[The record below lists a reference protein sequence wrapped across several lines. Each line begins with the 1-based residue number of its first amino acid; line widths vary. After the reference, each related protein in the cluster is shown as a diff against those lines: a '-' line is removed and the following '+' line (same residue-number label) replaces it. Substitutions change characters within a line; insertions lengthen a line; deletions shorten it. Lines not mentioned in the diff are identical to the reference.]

1 MLAVHL
7 VTVLLLAAAWTA
19 PEVSEDEGSYA
30 SRFYRWFSESS
41 KSCLLFLVAPPG
53 LIDTLAQL
61 LAWRSLL
68 WLSMIW
74 WWMYLTQSDFL
85 STTSLA
91 WSLALHL
98 LFCFSQEKPLRWKE
112 INTHTHTRYQQ
123 LTRSTQWILFQEV
136 HLLSNFIMLHNR
148 VVITHLHLCFG
159 PMESSPKAMIISGP
173 RHISRFKIE
182 IQCPL
187 AKNINVN
194 TEKPKYKRI
203 YQRTTA
209 FQQRKQKIIFLAL
222 RKEKRYQHVKY
233 LSS

>member
-7 VTVLLLAAAWTA
+7 VTVRLLAAAWTA
-19 PEVSEDEGSYA
+19 PEVSEEESSYA

-98 LFCFSQEKPLRWKE
+98 LFCFSQGKPLRWKG
-112 INTHTHTRYQQ
+112 INTHTQKSNNSGKLKEWR
-123 LTRSTQWILFQEV
+123 EV
-136 HLLSNFIMLHNR
+136 KMIENKHICKNLVLH
-148 VVITHLHLCFG
+148 I
-159 PMESSPKAMIISGP
+159 
-173 RHISRFKIE
+173 
-182 IQCPL
+182 
-187 AKNINVN
+187 
-194 TEKPKYKRI
+194 
-203 YQRTTA
+203 
-209 FQQRKQKIIFLAL
+209 
-222 RKEKRYQHVKY
+222 
-233 LSS
+233 